1 MKKLF
6 LFSIMCLF
14 TQLSFGQAAV
24 EKNVK
29 PEPLNDPKYLEFKK
43 RHDDMTKNN
52 QAQLSQTSSYF
63 GYDETLKS
71 YFIGN
76 VIPAETPKSTGFTSK
91 SEYVKTLNEW
101 ISKNK
106 NVLKPENKNS
116 LITE

>member
-6 LFSIMCLF
+6 LFSIICF
-14 TQLSFGQAAV
+14 FSEITFGQTGVDNQKRA
-24 EKNVK
+24 
-29 PEPLNDPKYLEFKK
+29 EPLNDPKYVEFKK
-43 RHDDMTKNN
+43 HHDDLTKS
-52 QAQLSQTSSYF
+52 QGQVSQTSSYF

-76 VIPAETPKSTGFTSK
+76 TIPSETPKSDSYTSK
-91 SEYVKTLNEW
+91 TEYIKVLNEW

-106 NVLKPENKNS
+106 NLLKPENKNS